1 MASVYDPHHHVS
13 SISARPAEPT
23 LASSLIDSSTLD
35 VSFDGLNRSSL
46 LETSSHSSEV
56 LRTGSGSLDD
66 ALGKTFQHGRVVA
79 FSSETSS
86 PRDDLTETLLVDC
99 LTKDPQSE
107 IAIIDTTGNFDV
119 MGLYTRILRRLE
131 KEPNLLPVAEQV
143 ENAGREE
150 EKERVAA
157 GILDRVRIMRVF
169 DFVGMREAVGELR
182 DGLEGRSKS
191 NDEVIATV
199 NADQKIDSPLPRKR
213 TEVADSEDEDEELE
227 KSDDEM
233 LFDTETSTADPA
245 PVPEPATSPP
255 TQAKQHHSPIPPIQ
269 SRIKAI
275 LVDNLAHVL
284 NPVLKKDAVSANTLA
299 TTFLTA
305 LSDLTHSH
313 SLHTILLNPCTAPR
327 AVSPSRQAVIHSAP
341 QQQGM
346 SVSQQSYT
354 PQPPPPPSI
363 FSSNAAV
370 PALMNLLGRFTDT
383 HVLLM
388 MMPRKKMDA
397 RVYYADTEGRERGKR
412 RGVEMVGVIEIVAD
426 RWGDRVGAW
435 EAFDTRSFGRLK
447 GV

>member
-1 MASVYDPHHHVS
+1 MTSVRDPHQHVS
-13 SISARPAEPT
+13 RISARPAEPI
-23 LASSLIDSSTLD
+23 LASSLVDPSALD
-35 VSFDGLNRSSL
+35 VCFDRLNHSTL
-46 LETSSHSSEV
+46 LETSSNTHEV

-66 ALGKTFQHGRVVA
+66 ALGKTFQRGRVVA

-86 PRDDLTETLLVDC
+86 PRDGLTKTLLVDC
-99 LTKDPQSE
+99 LTKDSESE
-107 IAIIDTTGNFDV
+107 IAVIDTTGNFDV

-131 KEPNLLPVAEQV
+131 KEPDILVRQV
-143 ENAGREE
+143 ENVSVEQ

-182 DGLEGRSKS
+182 DELEGQSRS
-191 NDEVIATV
+191 NDEVIKTV
-199 NADQKIDSPLPRKR
+199 NADRKTDPPLPRKR

-245 PVPEPATSPP
+245 PVPEPATSPSPQAEQHHPPTPP
-255 TQAKQHHSPIPPIQ
+255 TQSK
-269 SRIKAI
+269 IKAI

-299 TTFLTA
+299 TIFLTA
-305 LSDLTHSH
+305 LSNLTHSH

-327 AVSPSRQAVIHSAP
+327 AVSPSRQAATHSALQQQGISAP
-341 QQQGM
+341 QQ
-346 SVSQQSYT
+346 SYM
-354 PQPPPPPSI
+354 PQPLPPPSI

-370 PALMNLLGRFTDT
+370 PALMNLLSRFTDT
-383 HVLLM
+383 HILLTM
-388 MMPRKKMDA
+388 VPRREMDA
-397 RVYYADTEGRERGKR
+397 RVYYADTGGRERGKR
-412 RGVEMVGVIEIVAD
+412 RGVEIVGVVEIVAD

-435 EAFDTRSFGRLK
+435 GAFDMRSVGEIE

>member
-1 MASVYDPHHHVS
+1 MTSVRDPHQHVS
-13 SISARPAEPT
+13 RISVRPAEPI
-23 LASSLIDSSTLD
+23 LASSLVDPSALD
-35 VSFDGLNRSSL
+35 VCFDGLNHSTL
-46 LETSSHSSEV
+46 LEASSNTPEV

-66 ALGKTFQHGRVVA
+66 ALGKTFQRGRVVA

-86 PRDDLTETLLVDC
+86 PRDDLTKTLLVDC
-99 LTKDPQSE
+99 LTKDSESE
-107 IAIIDTTGNFDV
+107 IAVIDTTGNFDV
-119 MGLYTRILRRLE
+119 MGLYTRILRQLE
-131 KEPNLLPVAEQV
+131 KEPDIFVRQV
-143 ENAGREE
+143 ENVSVEQ

-157 GILDRVRIMRVF
+157 GILDRVKIMRVF

-182 DGLEGRSKS
+182 DELEGQSRS
-191 NDEVIATV
+191 NDEVMKTV
-199 NADQKIDSPLPRKR
+199 NADRKTDPPLPRKR

-245 PVPEPATSPP
+245 PLPEPATSASPQAEQHHPPTPP
-255 TQAKQHHSPIPPIQ
+255 TQSN
-269 SRIKAI
+269 IKII

-305 LSDLTHSH
+305 LSNLTHSH

-327 AVSPSRQAVIHSAP
+327 AVSPSRQAATHSAP
-341 QQQGM
+341 QQQGI
-346 SVSQQSYT
+346 SAPQQSYT

-370 PALMNLLGRFTDT
+370 PALMNLLSRFTDT
-383 HVLLM
+383 HVLLT
-388 MMPRKKMDA
+388 MMPRRKMDA
-397 RVYYADTEGRERGKR
+397 RVYYADTGGRERGKR
-412 RGVEMVGVIEIVAD
+412 RGVEMVDVAEIVAD

-435 EAFDTRSFGRLK
+435 EAFDMRSVGEIE

>member
-1 MASVYDPHHHVS
+1 MASVCDPHQHVS
-13 SISARPAEPT
+13 RTSARPVEPI
-23 LASSLIDSSTLD
+23 LASSLVDPSTLD
-35 VSFDGLNRSSL
+35 VFFGGLIRSTP
-46 LETSSHSSEV
+46 LETSSHTPEV

-66 ALGKTFQHGRVVA
+66 ALGKTFQRGRVVA

-86 PRDDLTETLLVDC
+86 PRDDLTKTLLVDC
-99 LTKDPQSE
+99 LTKDSESE
-107 IAIIDTTGNFDV
+107 IAVIDTTGNFDV
-119 MGLYTRILRRLE
+119 MGLYTWILRRLE
-131 KEPNLLPVAEQV
+131 KEPEIVVRQV
-143 ENAGREE
+143 ENVGVEQ

-182 DGLEGRSKS
+182 DGLEGQSRS
-191 NDEVIATV
+191 NDEVMKTV
-199 NADQKIDSPLPRKR
+199 NADRKTDSPLPRKR

-233 LFDTETSTADPA
+233 LFDTETSTVDPA
-245 PVPEPATSPP
+245 PAPEPATSSSTQAQQRHPPTPP
-255 TQAKQHHSPIPPIQ
+255 TQSK
-269 SRIKAI
+269 IKAI

-299 TTFLTA
+299 TTFLAA
-305 LSDLTHSH
+305 LSNLTHSH

-327 AVSPSRQAVIHSAP
+327 GVSPSRQAVTHPAPQQPGISAP
-341 QQQGM
+341 QQ
-346 SVSQQSYT
+346 SYI

-383 HVLLM
+383 HVLLT

-397 RVYYADTEGRERGKR
+397 RVYYADTGGRERRKR
-412 RGVEMVGVIEIVAD
+412 RGVEMVGVVEIVAD
-426 RWGDRVGAW
+426 RWDDRVGSW
-435 EAFDTRSFGRLK
+435 EAFDIGSMGEIE